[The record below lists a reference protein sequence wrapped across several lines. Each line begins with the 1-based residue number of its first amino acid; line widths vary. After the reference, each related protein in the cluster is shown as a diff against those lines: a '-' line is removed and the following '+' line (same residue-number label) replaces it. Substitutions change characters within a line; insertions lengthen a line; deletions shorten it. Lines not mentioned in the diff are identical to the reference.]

1 MKTPVFYKT
10 IGFKIAMWYT
20 ALLIL
25 FGIMMIVSV
34 NLATWQAKRN
44 IPLRMGMMGGNHTPA
59 EVAVIVA
66 DRYQDYIRLY
76 SLISFGSIIVLGGA
90 GGYFLSKRTLKT
102 VDNVTTLAER
112 ISTTNLKERIAYRG
126 PDDEMK
132 RLADTFDGMLNR
144 LENAF
149 ESQNRF
155 IQDASHELRTPIA
168 VAKTNIDV
176 LEMDKKPTIKE
187 YRHLIE
193 VFKLSIERMS
203 KLSDK
208 LLVLARENQE
218 ASEWSTV
225 NISKLIGEVVT
236 EFNTSAIRS
245 NVELQLLPS
254 PEELSVRGD
263 AFTLKQAISNVVDN
277 AIRYNRPGG
286 KVSILTKVVDNNLII
301 QVEDSGIGISK
312 EDQQRI
318 FDRFYRV
325 DKSRSREQGGSGLG
339 LAMVK
344 KIVES
349 HGGKIT
355 VDSIPGA
362 GSTFEIY
369 LPLQA

>member
-44 IPLRMGMMGGNHTPA
+44 IPLHMSMMGGNHTPT

-112 ISTTNLKERIAYRG
+112 ISTTNLKERIAYKG

-176 LEMDKKPTIKE
+176 LEMDKKPTTKD

-193 VFKLSIERMS
+193 VLKLSIERMS

-218 ASEWSTV
+218 ATEWSTV
-225 NISKLIGEVVT
+225 NISVLLGEVVT
-236 EFNTSAIRS
+236 EFNTSAKSR
-245 NVELQLLPS
+245 NVELQLLPL

-263 AFTLKQAISNVVDN
+263 AFALKQAISNVVDN

-286 KVSILTKVVDNNLII
+286 KVSVLTKVANNELII

-312 EDQQRI
+312 EDQKRI

-344 KIVES
+344 KIIES